1 MRISYNEVTTQL
13 KTVLMA
19 HGCSEEKAEL
29 TAAVMAENSL
39 VGVYT
44 HGINRFKRL
53 IANIDSGIVDV
64 NAEAENVN
72 GLGGYEVYEGNM
84 GLGIWNAVLCTRRVI
99 ELAKKHGIGCV
110 ALRNTNHWLR
120 GGTYTGMIADAGM
133 AGIVFT
139 NTKNNTVAWGTMSG
153 CIGNNPISLAV
164 PGPEGRPHAA
174 VDMAMSQFAWGK
186 LELAKLE
193 GRELPIEG
201 GFDLE
206 GNPTRDPEKIMES
219 KRIMPTGMWK
229 GSSLSILLDLAAA
242 SISGGKTVHQLSAL
256 GDEQALSQVFLA
268 VNYRALNAVKETE
281 RAVED
286 TLDNLLRQQP
296 VKEGMAVRYPGQSQE
311 AVKADNLANGIPVDE
326 GLWNDIVAL

>member
-1 MRISYNEVTTQL
+1 MRIPYEAVVNQL
-13 KTVLMA
+13 KTVLKA
-19 HGCSEEKAEL
+19 HGCSGEKAQLVAEI
-29 TAAVMAENSL
+29 MAENSL

-53 IANIDSGIVDV
+53 IANIDTGVV
-64 NAEAENVN
+64 NVETEAARVA

-99 ELAKKHGIGCV
+99 ELAKLHGVGCV

-153 CIGNNPISLAV
+153 CIGNNPVGMAV
-164 PGPEGRPHAA
+164 PGPEGMPNVA

-193 GRELPIEG
+193 GRQLPMEG

-229 GSSLSILLDLAAA
+229 GSSLSILLDLVAAGA
-242 SISGGKTVHQLSAL
+242 SGGKTVHQLSAL

-268 VNYRALNAVKETE
+268 INYRALNDPEAVELAVK
-281 RAVED
+281 D
-286 TLDNLLRQQP
+286 TLDNLLAQEP
-296 VKEGMAVRYPGQSQE
+296 GSGGSEVRYPGQSSGSTR
-311 AVKADNLANGIPVDE
+311 AKNLEDGIPVDE
-326 GLWNDIVAL
+326 RVWAEILAL